1 MKEAFKIGGYAW
13 HAHKRFEE
21 IKKGWSFNKTV
32 EWLDSVGIRFTR
44 PAIRAFT
51 NVYVTYL
58 ESNFPAISNSLIDA
72 YALVNEQ
79 AENLTQLPDS
89 KIQVMGNLF
98 TALPSDD
105 STNPKELIRELIREG
120 KMVFCFR
127 RILPKQILKLAK
139 N

>member
-1 MKEAFKIGGYAW
+1 
-13 HAHKRFEE
+13 
-21 IKKGWSFNKTV
+21 V
-32 EWLDSVGIRFTR
+32 
-44 PAIRAFT
+44 
-51 NVYVTYL
+51 NVYATYHPWKT
-58 ESNFPAISNSLIDA
+58 ETTSLRILYRD
-72 YALVNEQ
+72 VNEQ

-127 RILPKQILKLAK
+127 RILPKQILKLGRLGVPLPISFFNLPYADTK
-139 N
+139 TLLYQSMKALPSLMG